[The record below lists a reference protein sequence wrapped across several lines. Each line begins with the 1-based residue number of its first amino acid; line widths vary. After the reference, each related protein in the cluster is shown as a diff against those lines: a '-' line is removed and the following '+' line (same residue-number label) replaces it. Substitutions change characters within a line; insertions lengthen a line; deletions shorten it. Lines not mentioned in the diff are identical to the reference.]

1 MRKYPFF
8 PLLLLIAPLVAG
20 AADAH
25 HEMAGMNAEND
36 QGTLSAAS
44 KAYLDS
50 MKDMHGD
57 MSAGVKAA
65 DPDVAFAQGMIPH
78 HQGAINMAEVELKYG
93 KDLAMRKMAENVIS
107 AQKAEI
113 ATMQQWLAEHGQKK

>member
-1 MRKYPFF
+1 M
-8 PLLLLIAPLVAG
+8 AG

-25 HEMAGMNAEND
+25 HEMAGMSGSKD
-36 QGTLSAAS
+36 QGRLSVAS

-50 MKDMHGD
+50 MEDMHGD

-65 DPDVAFAQGMIPH
+65 DPDVVFAQGVIPH
-78 HQGAINMAEVELKYG
+78 YQGAIN
-93 KDLAMRKMAENVIS
+93 MAENVIS